1 IAYGGLGFGT
11 VNNSKAPEYDVNLI
25 TGQLLIN
32 YKFNPYFGL
41 SSGLSL
47 LQVSGNGFSKKGAFY
62 HSRKTIAIPVLFTM
76 AYPLDSH
83 VVLMG
88 HLGVNA
94 TKPISGSYS
103 YLKGTQSN
111 VYTDWGLGSDV
122 AVGLAY
128 RFSEGFSLG
137 IRFQTQAN

>member
-1 IAYGGLGFGT
+1 KTKHVKKVLLLVILLFPSLLIAQQYVPFVPSVTGNNSDVPQEKNASWRMIAYGGLGFGT

-62 HSRKTIAIPVLFTM
+62 HSRKTIAIPV
-76 AYPLDSH
+76 
-83 VVLMG
+83 
-88 HLGVNA
+88 
-94 TKPISGSYS
+94 
-103 YLKGTQSN
+103 
-111 VYTDWGLGSDV
+111 
-122 AVGLAY
+122 
-128 RFSEGFSLG
+128 
-137 IRFQTQAN
+137 